1 MQGQTPNTAGSA
13 ASATATASEAAGS
26 SHGRLLAKCVVSHGK
41 LLIIASSEAVHGIGA
56 LHGGETGSVALV
68 DDGAAALAGVPLLGE
83 PAHAGQGSRRCSLAA
98 WRVLVLQYGSLRSAV
113 SVIVFLS
120 LLLLPPLPLSRVTLG
135 LAVWEGGASVQ
146 VGIGSLLWERRRH
159 QTIHGGG
166 GAIKAAGPE
175 EQANLESLVD
185 GRRETGRPQTLQ
197 GLETDALVRQ

>member
-98 WRVLVLQYGSLRSAV
+98 WRVLVLQYGSLRSAM

-146 VGIGSLLWERRRH
+146 VGIGSL